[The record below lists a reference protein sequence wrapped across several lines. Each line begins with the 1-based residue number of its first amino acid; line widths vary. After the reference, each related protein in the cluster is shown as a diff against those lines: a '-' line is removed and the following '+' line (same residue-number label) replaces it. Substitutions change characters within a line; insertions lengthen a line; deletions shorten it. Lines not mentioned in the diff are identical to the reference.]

1 MEFMVL
7 ENQHKAEDFA
17 SFHFQNTLID
27 YDITISPPPS
37 DKTEIEL
44 GVSLEDNKNFGF
56 WYPYVLIGQVHNIFY
71 V

>member
-27 YDITISPPPS
+27 YDINIFPPPT

-44 GVSLEDNKNFGF
+44 GVSFKDSKVVWF
-56 WYPYVLIGQVHNIFY
+56 I
-71 V
+71 

>member
-27 YDITISPPPS
+27 YDINIFPPPT

-44 GVSLEDNKNFGF
+44 GVSFKDSKVVWFI
-56 WYPYVLIGQVHNIFY
+56 WAIWKCW
-71 V
+71 